1 MADKKRIETDSIGA
15 LEIPANVKVGLI
27 SLDKSQSV
35 SNNLGLLT

>member
-1 MADKKRIETDSIGA
+1 MADKKRIETDSVEV